1 MSYIFNLNSPERL
14 RHKDMRKSEL
24 KKIQSKTQKINIKP

>member
-14 RHKDMRKSEL
+14 RYKDMGKSEL